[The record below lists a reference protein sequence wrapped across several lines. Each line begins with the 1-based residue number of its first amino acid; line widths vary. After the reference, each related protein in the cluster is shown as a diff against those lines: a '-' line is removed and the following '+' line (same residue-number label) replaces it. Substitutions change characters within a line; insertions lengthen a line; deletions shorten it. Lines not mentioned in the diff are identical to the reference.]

1 MENEKM
7 ASLDY
12 ELDSRPIH
20 LELKPDTEYSI
31 GRDPDCPICLGET
44 EKVSRRH
51 CVIFFNSNLNSFA
64 VSDLY
69 STHGTYL
76 NGRKIGHLDVPLHDG
91 DKIAVGPVNLDFHCK
106 VSTVTQKIRSNPG
119 SAKVAMISRPNAFGR
134 GNEHIAAQFR
144 FRPDDKAVNNE
155 TILDQLP
162 SGDYSELYLT
172 VSEAGEQHFLKIL
185 REMPRDL
192 SAGKELRRTVAGLP
206 KLTGLHPYEDCG
218 ALKDGSCYMLFKFVD
233 VPTYAQIISMQSP
246 LNPVHAVV
254 LVYSAAL
261 ILARACQNGVFHGN
275 LKPGKILYAPQEGNY
290 IAGMGLSAWRE
301 RFFPDAVNR
310 HGQWYTAPETTAGK
324 SIWQSDQYSL
334 GIILFQMLTGVLPF
348 RSDSPQ
354 ELAEMH
360 RSQTMPLPQERN
372 SLVQT
377 IPALDAVILRMTM
390 KDPAERYD
398 SWEKLIADLE
408 KTNSMLKK
416 KEKESKN
423 TYRNNLKKGN

>member
-1 MENEKM
+1 M

-31 GRDPDCPICLGET
+31 GRDPGCPICLGEN
-44 EKVSRRH
+44 EKISRRH

-64 VSDLY
+64 ISDLY

-76 NGRKIGHLDVPLHDG
+76 NGRKIGRLDVPLHDG
-91 DKIAVGPVNLDFHCK
+91 DKITVGPVKLDFHCEI
-106 VSTVTQKIRSNPG
+106 STATRKIRYNPG
-119 SAKVAMISRPNAFGR
+119 GPVKIAMVARPDAFGR
-134 GNEHIAAQFR
+134 GNEQIASEFR
-144 FRPDDKAVNNE
+144 FRPNDKVLNNE
-155 TILDQLP
+155 TILEQLP

-172 VSEAGEQHFLKIL
+172 VSAAGEQHFLKIL

-192 SAGKELRRTVAGLP
+192 SAGRELRRTAAELP
-206 KLTGLHPYEDCG
+206 KLTGMHPYEACG

-233 VPTYAQIISMQSP
+233 VPTYARIISVQAP
-246 LNPVHAVV
+246 LNPLHALV

-261 ILARACQNGVFHGN
+261 ILSRGYQNGVFHGN
-275 LKPGKILYAPQEGNY
+275 LKPGKILYEPQTGNS

-301 RFFPDAVNR
+301 RFFPDAVHR
-310 HGQWYTAPETTAGK
+310 HGQWYAAPETTAGK
-324 SIWQSDQYSL
+324 SVWQSDQYSL

-372 SLVQT
+372 DQVQT

-390 KDPAERYD
+390 KDPAERYAT
-398 SWEKLIADLE
+398 WEKLIADLE

-416 KEKESKN
+416 KETKI
-423 TYRNNLKKGN
+423 TYRNNFKKGI